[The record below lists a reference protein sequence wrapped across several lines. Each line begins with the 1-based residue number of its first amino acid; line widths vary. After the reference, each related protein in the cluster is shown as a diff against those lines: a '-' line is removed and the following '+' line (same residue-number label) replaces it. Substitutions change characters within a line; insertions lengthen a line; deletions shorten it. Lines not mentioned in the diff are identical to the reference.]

1 MHLLRL
7 EGGLAPL
14 VLLLVLLLD
23 LVECHLKWVRGL
35 G

>member
-7 EGGLAPL
+7 EGGLAP
-14 VLLLVLLLD
+14 LVLLLD